1 MNSMKIG
8 TKLLLA
14 FLIIGLAFAAL
25 GGVFLFQSRSTLS
38 EEAFNHLK
46 SVREIKK
53 AQIEYFFEK
62 RQDHM
67 QMLLDVVA
75 TFRQNAVQKLNS
87 VQEHKKSQLEWFFQE
102 RLSDIHILSKSQLVA
117 EALKQFDLAFQ
128 TANGKTEHPST
139 NHQFDLE
146 LTRYQQAH
154 NYDDLFL
161 ITRQGDI
168 VYSTDKNQQLGQ
180 NWLQDTLK
188 NSYLKN
194 GFQKGLVDITIQD
207 LEPSE
212 SVEHQHAA
220 LLTAPIFDDEQ
231 LIGVLGL
238 TLSPEG
244 INRIVQKREGM
255 GQTEQTYLVGALASR
270 ISYRSN
276 RIVKETG
283 QDEIGGK
290 DINKALAGQSGTLV
304 KMNGNGHLELSRYAP
319 LHIPG
324 LQWAIITTIE
334 LEESITPKLQNEEQV
349 EDFFTRYI
357 HQYGYYDLYLIHPQ
371 GEIFYSVKHKADYA
385 TNILNGKYSDST
397 LGNLVQQV
405 LQSKT
410 FAISDYAPYAPS
422 YNDPHLFIAQPVLN
436 KGHIELILALQLS
449 DEILDQIMLE
459 RAGMGKSGETYLV
472 GSDKL
477 MRSNSFLDLDHH
489 SIKTSFA
496 DPANG
501 SIETKSSHAALAG
514 ETGEQVINNY
524 LGHSV
529 LSAYTPLTIGNT
541 TWALIAEINQK
552 EAFSALRTLEWLL
565 GMIMLL
571 IGIGAVILIHRFTAS
586 LLTPLLQVNEHL
598 KSLALGKLI
607 EADDIRYQG
616 KDEIAEII
624 ASFRQLKN
632 SFKSTIEQANAV
644 VAGDYTK
651 EVKILSEQD
660 QLGIAL
666 CEMTHTLDSQ
676 SQTLQKQ
683 QNELKKI
690 NQELEQRVVQRTQ
703 ELALANQQITALNE
717 RLEAENLRMGA
728 QLEIA
733 RQLQK
738 MVLPADA
745 ELKKIVGLDIAGFME
760 PADEVGGDYYD
771 VLQCNDNIVCGIGD
785 VTGHGLES
793 GVLMIMVQMAVR
805 TLLATNITEP
815 EKFLN
820 TLNRAV
826 YQNVQRMNS
835 DKNLTMSLLC
845 YHQGTIRFSGQHE
858 EILVVRKGGYLE
870 RIDTFDLGFM
880 VGLEADITEFLAQR
894 EVHLQTG
901 DGIVLYTDGVT
912 EARNPEKKLYGI
924 ERLCEV
930 VSHHWQ
936 HPSSQI
942 QQAIMTDVR
951 QHISTQK
958 IYDDITLLVIKKL

>member
-1 MNSMKIG
+1 MNNLKIG

-14 FLIIGLAFAAL
+14 FLTIGLAFAAL
-25 GGVFLFQSRSTLS
+25 GGVFLLQSRSTLS

-62 RQDHM
+62 RQAHT

-75 TFRQNAVQKLNS
+75 TFRQNAEQKLKS

-102 RLSDIHILSKSQLVA
+102 RLNDIHVLSKSQFVA
-117 EALKQFDLAFQ
+117 QALKQFDLAFQ
-128 TANGKTEHPST
+128 TANEKAEHASS

-154 NYDDLFL
+154 DYDDLFL

-168 VYSTDKNQQLGQ
+168 VYTANKNQEIGQ
-180 NWLQDTLK
+180 NLLQGTLK

-194 GFQKGLVDITIQD
+194 GFQKGILDITIQD
-207 LEPSE
+207 FEPTE

-220 LLTAPIFDDEQ
+220 LLTAPIFDDDQ

-255 GQTEQTYLVGALASR
+255 GKTEESYLVGTLDGR

-276 RIVKETG
+276 RIVNKKGE
-283 QDEIGGK
+283 
-290 DINKALAGQSGTLV
+290 DINQALAGQTGTLV

-319 LHIPG
+319 LDIPG

-334 LEESITPKLQNEEQV
+334 LEEAITPKLQNSDELK
-349 EDFFTRYI
+349 DFFTRYI

-385 TNILNGKYSDST
+385 TNILNGKYSNST
-397 LGNLVQQV
+397 LGNLVRQV
-405 LQSKT
+405 LQTKT

-436 KGHIELILALQLS
+436 NGNIELILALQLS

-459 RAGMGKSGETYLV
+459 RAGMGQSGETYLV

-489 SIKTSFA
+489 SIKASFA
-496 DPANG
+496 DPVKG

-514 ETGEQVINNY
+514 KTGEQVINNY
-524 LGHSV
+524 LGHPV

-541 TWALIAEINQK
+541 TWALIAEINKK
-552 EAFSALRTLEWLL
+552 EAFASLKKLEWLL
-565 GMIMLL
+565 GMVMIL
-571 IGIGAVILIHRFTAS
+571 IGISAVILIHRFTTS

-598 KSLALGKLI
+598 KSLALGKLV
-607 EADDIRYQG
+607 EADEIRYQG

-632 SFKSTIEQANAV
+632 SFKSTIEQSNAV
-644 VAGDYTK
+644 AAGDYTK
-651 EVKILSEQD
+651 KVKLLSEQD

-666 CEMTHTLDSQ
+666 TEMTHTLHSQ
-676 SQTLQKQ
+676 SQTLQRQ

-703 ELALANQQITALNE
+703 ELAQANQQITTLNE
-717 RLEAENLRMGA
+717 CLKAENVRMGA

-771 VLQCNDNIVCGIGD
+771 VLQCHDSIVCSIGD

-793 GVLMIMVQMAVR
+793 GVLMLMVQMAVR
-805 TLLATNITEP
+805 TLLETNITEP
-815 EKFLN
+815 EMFLN

-826 YQNVQRMNS
+826 YENVQRMNS
-835 DKNLTMSLLC
+835 DKNLTLSLLW
-845 YHQGTIRFSGQHE
+845 YHQGTMRFSGQHE

-901 DGIVLYTDGVT
+901 DGVVLYTDGVT

-930 VSHHWQ
+930 VSLHWQ
-936 HPSSQI
+936 QPSSQI
-942 QQAIMTDVR
+942 QQAIITDVR

-958 IYDDITLLVIKKL
+958 IYDDITLLVIKKR